1 MDMAFHTA
9 FAFPGGP
16 DCDDSGHETLDESG
30 RALRPLGWTELCA
43 RLLANHDFRAARATQ
58 GSAPVRDASF
68 HGSAAQWLAMLH
80 GSASDRR
87 VPPFDC
93 RFAAS
98 ENEVAINPT
107 PLVAGKGVSGIA
119 LLQAGG
125 ATSAASAHGIES
137 EMSA

>member
-9 FAFPGGP
+9 FAFPDGP
-16 DCDDSGHETLDESG
+16 DCGDSGHDTLGEAA

-43 RLLANHDFRAARATQ
+43 RLVANHDFRVARATQ
-58 GSAPVRDASF
+58 GRARVRHASF
-68 HGSAAQWLAMLH
+68 HGSAAQWLAVLH
-80 GSASDRR
+80 GSASDRH
-87 VPPFDC
+87 VPPVDC
-93 RFAAS
+93 RFAGA

-107 PLVAGKGVSGIA
+107 PSVAGKAVSGIA

-125 ATSAASAHGIES
+125 ASPTASVHGIES

>member
-43 RLLANHDFRAARATQ
+43 RLVANHDFRAARATQ
-58 GSAPVRDASF
+58 GSTPVRHASF

-80 GSASDRR
+80 SSASDRR
-87 VPPFDC
+87 APAVDRHFTG
-93 RFAAS
+93 S
-98 ENEVAINPT
+98 ENELAVNPT
-107 PLVAGKGVSGIA
+107 PSVAGKAVSGIA

-125 ATSAASAHGIES
+125 ATPPASAHRIES